1 MAEKNWEI
9 GRDESV
15 CNEITMNKCPFLF
28 IAVLYIGLLLS
39 ITAAGQTK
47 GQLGIVCGDPTAG
60 CRSRENF
67 QPYELPF
74 ETGKNFVIVRSQLFY
89 AVILKSV
96 KLNASQGNCEKAI
109 PESDR
114 AEAQVLFPR
123 NMVFVMRCWESGQ
136 NSYTNVADGVS
147 FMAVY
152 VGQSLSQ
159 ANAFLKKVTATG
171 KFSGA
176 TMRRMRAEIN
186 GT

>member
-1 MAEKNWEI
+1 MRATI
-9 GRDESV
+9 LL
-15 CNEITMNKCPFLF
+15 ITFWFCFAMLWPFEVV
-28 IAVLYIGLLLS
+28 A
-39 ITAAGQTK
+39 QR
-47 GQLGIVCGDPTAG
+47 LGDICGDPMAR
-60 CRSRENF
+60 CRNRENF

-74 ETGKNFVIVRSQLFY
+74 ETGKNFVIAQSKPFY

-96 KLNASQGNCEKAI
+96 KLNATQSNCDKAI
-109 PESDR
+109 SESDR
-114 AEAQVLFPR
+114 AEAQVLLPR

-152 VGQSLSQ
+152 AGQTLSQ
-159 ANAFLKKVTATG
+159 ANAFLKKVQATG

-176 TMRRMRAEIN
+176 TVRRMRAQIN